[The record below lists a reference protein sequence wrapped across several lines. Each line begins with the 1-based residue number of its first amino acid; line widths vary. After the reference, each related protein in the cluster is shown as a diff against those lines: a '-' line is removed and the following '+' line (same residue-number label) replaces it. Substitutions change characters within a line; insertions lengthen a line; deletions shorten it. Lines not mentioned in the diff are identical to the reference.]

1 MEIDLIIREIQEL
14 PLAERFFIVE
24 QTLES
29 IKKEELKHPSD
40 TNDALNF
47 SFKNNFN
54 DFSVNEKSLAE
65 DWLSEEDQR
74 WDNLF

>member
-29 IKKEELKHPSD
+29 IKKEELKQPSD
-40 TNDALNF
+40 KNDAPDF
-47 SFKNNFN
+47 SFKNKFN

-65 DWLSEEDQR
+65 DWLSEEDKR
-74 WDNLF
+74 WDNLL

>member
-1 MEIDLIIREIQEL
+1 MKLINNHMEIRSIIREIKGL

-29 IKKEELKHPSD
+29 IKKEELKQQTEFSD
-40 TNDALNF
+40 KRVNDY
-47 SFKNNFN
+47 
-54 DFSVNEKSLAE
+54 SVNEKSLAE